1 MPYSG
6 KRKLPYQ
13 LKIYVPPEKERIV
26 KNFIEAFR
34 ARNESA
40 SQKILSYIEN
50 YDNLIT
56 FDRGELEHIL
66 SLIRE
71 NPEKAIQMLEKKLS
85 AAGRINPQT
94 RLSQFDSEVTPTAM
108 PALCEFGSSRNPCN
122 KPAIAIAFH
131 EKSGKSYRVCEHHMQ
146 MLYQEPEWRIL
157 TQGVHLED

>member
-85 AAGRINPQT
+85 AAGRINP
-94 RLSQFDSEVTPTAM
+94 PTSM
-108 PALCEFGSSRNPCN
+108 RF
-122 KPAIAIAFH
+122 
-131 EKSGKSYRVCEHHMQ
+131 
-146 MLYQEPEWRIL
+146 
-157 TQGVHLED
+157 

>member
-34 ARNESA
+34 ARNERA

-56 FDRGELEHIL
+56 FDRGELKHVL

-71 NPEKAIQMLEKKLS
+71 NPEKAIQMLKKKLS
-85 AAGRINPQT
+85 AAGRINPPT
-94 RLSQFDSEVTPTAM
+94 RLPQYDSMFTPKHK
-108 PALCEFGSSRNPCN
+108 PILCAFGSSKNPCN
-122 KPAIAIAFH
+122 KPAIAVFETGH
-131 EKSGKSYRVCEHHMQ
+131 EMPVCKYHKQ
-146 MLYQEPEWRIL
+146 ILSQEPKWRIKKDL
-157 TQGVHLED
+157 KPGESA